1 MIDAPQTPE
10 TAPIP
15 EASPRPARILTDDPA
30 RRLDWRRLRGAAAVV
45 ALLALTAGAIGQAL
59 GTVAAGQ
66 LAADATLVGLV
77 LLAACVVGG
86 ALFDGVGQ
94 VVWASVVDRAEGKLR
109 SDLLSA
115 ALRQPLATLSEQAVG
130 EVLDRV
136 DDDTHAVGTLV
147 RRQLW
152 GAGRTVV
159 GVVPMWIIAG
169 ITWWPAWFLFPV
181 LGGIVALL
189 TRPLL
194 GEISRR
200 KVIEEAAW
208 TDHAAA
214 FEEAVAAR
222 NDLRT
227 SLGQAFAVRRVAQL
241 SAIVHDKFRAVV
253 RVEERLLRRA
263 GLVMYA
269 LLAGTA
275 VVCAVVAADGGLS
288 VDQLVT
294 LFLVTAMFVGQMDN
308 LVHHL
313 PDIQEGLGAVLR
325 IRQMLSVEPE
335 PDGGDDLP
343 DGPLGLELRDL
354 SFAYA
359 EGTFAL
365 SGVDLSVPAGQT
377 IALVGRTGS
386 GKSTLAALLS
396 RAVEPERGSVFL
408 GGSDVRDLDLQ
419 KLRGAVGVVTQRTE
433 IIAGTLA
440 ENIAL
445 FSDVPRSDIENAVRE
460 LGLTDWA
467 AGMPDGLDTLLGP
480 GGTTLSAG
488 EEQLVAFARLLVRHV
503 QLVVLDEA
511 TARMDPLTEARVV
524 AASDRL
530 LSGRTGVLIAHRLG
544 TIERAHLV
552 AVLDHGRV
560 VQQGS
565 RAVLA
570 RTPGPFRSLL
580 EAGASDG
587 SLDDAAAGREP
598 GAAADVRARSVTAP
612 AEPGTAEPG
621 TADAGTADA
630 GTADAGT
637 ADAGTADATEPGTTE
652 PDAVGGRRRAGTP
665 PDLTPPGDGPSLAR
679 GVVHALFI
687 RPKWGL
693 FGALLFLLASLVAAQ
708 GALTGFLWGRTVEQ
722 VGTGELPVDLLV
734 ALAVLLLL
742 QPLFI
747 SRALGVYPRWWVE
760 VLLRIRMSVMHG
772 QTRQYRLPATPPGE
786 VVARSMDADRF
797 VRYAD
802 RWVDFVNGLAIV
814 AVTALISGTWTA
826 GAVLLA
832 VMVVSAAASAIGR
845 PIAGRSAA
853 GSSAARA
860 RFGRALVSALDSAR
874 TVKLAARTPDVR
886 RHLGEVDSGRV
897 KAAIFEHR
905 VQAVLDSVPLVTLY
919 VGVVAAW
926 AFFLTERW
934 DLATTLLVSSA
945 VMGFAW
951 FGVVAG
957 AVVTEAPGTRAWQV
971 ATARFAG
978 GADLVSRER
987 GVDLVAGTAPAPES
1001 TRREPLDRLEL
1012 RNLTA
1017 VHDDGTIGV
1026 SGVDLEIRRG
1036 ELVLLLG
1043 QVGSGK
1049 SSLLSAL
1056 AGLMEHTGEVRWNGT
1071 EVTDAQSF
1079 LRPGQVAHVAQVP
1092 RVLSGTFSDN
1102 VRLDHARDIVGP
1114 VQGARLAQDMEEAG
1128 GPHALVGHR
1137 GVRLSGGQVQR
1148 LALAR
1153 ALAADTELLLAD
1165 DVSSALDASTEI
1177 ELWAALRERGT
1188 TVVGAT
1194 SKRAALARADRVVVL
1209 MEGKV
1214 VDVGPWAGMAPR
1226 WSHLAG

>member
-10 TAPIP
+10 TTPYP
-15 EASPRPARILTDDPA
+15 EASPRPAPVLTDDPD
-30 RRLDWRRLRGAAAVV
+30 RRLDWRRLRGVAAVI
-45 ALLALTAGAIGQAL
+45 ALLALTAGAVGQAL

-66 LAADATLVGLV
+66 LAAGATVVGLV
-77 LLAACVVGG
+77 LLAVCVVGG

-169 ITWWPAWFLFPV
+169 VTWWPAWLLFPV

-241 SAIVHDKFRAVV
+241 SAVVHDKFRAVV
-253 RVEERLLRRA
+253 RVEEKLLRRA

-275 VVCAVVAADGGLS
+275 VVCAVVASGGGLS

-325 IRQMLSVEPE
+325 IRQMLAVEPE

-343 DGPLGLELRDL
+343 DGPLGLEVRDL
-354 SFAYA
+354 TFAYA

-365 SGVDLSVPAGQT
+365 SGVDLSVPAGET

-386 GKSTLAALLS
+386 GKSTLAALMS
-396 RAVEPERGSVFL
+396 RAVEPDPGSVFL
-408 GGSDVRDLDLQ
+408 GGADVRDLDLQ

-440 ENIAL
+440 ENVAL
-445 FSDVPRSDIENAVRE
+445 FADVPRADIEGAVRE
-460 LGLTDWA
+460 LGLTDWVE
-467 AGMPDGLDTLLGP
+467 GMPDGLETLLGP

-488 EEQLVAFARLLVRHV
+488 EEQLVAFARLLVRDV

-530 LSGRTGVLIAHRLG
+530 LTGRTGVLIAHRLG
-544 TIERAHLV
+544 TIERAGLV

-560 VQQGS
+560 VQQGR
-565 RAVLA
+565 RAELA
-570 RTPGPFRSLL
+570 RVPGPFRTLL

-587 SLDDAAAGREP
+587 SLDAATADGETDAAAETRAQTV
-598 GAAADVRARSVTAP
+598 AAPEAA
-612 AEPGTAEPG
+612 TAEPG
-621 TADAGTADA
+621 TAAATGETA
-630 GTADAGT
+630 TA
-637 ADAGTADATEPGTTE
+637 E

-665 PDLTPPGDGPSLAR
+665 PDLPEPGTGPSLAR
-679 GVVHALFI
+679 GVLHALFV

-693 FGALLFLLASLVAAQ
+693 FGAVLFLLASLVAAQ
-708 GALTGFLWGRTVEQ
+708 GAVTGFLWGRTVER
-722 VGTGELPVDLLV
+722 VGTGELPVNLLV
-734 ALAVLLLL
+734 ALAVLLVM

-832 VMVVSAAASAIGR
+832 VMVVSALASAVGR

-886 RHLGEVDSGRV
+886 RHLGEVDAGRV
-897 KAAIFEHR
+897 TAAIFEHR

-919 VGVVAAW
+919 AGVVAAW
-926 AFFLTERW
+926 SFFLTDRW
-934 DLATTLLVSSA
+934 DLATTLLVASA

-978 GADLVSRER
+978 GTDLVSRQR
-987 GVDLVAGTAPAPES
+987 GVDLVTGTAPAPEP

-1012 RNLTA
+1012 RDLTA

-1026 SGVDLEIRRG
+1026 SDVDLEIRRG

-1049 SSLLSAL
+1049 SSLLSSL

-1071 EVTDAQSF
+1071 EVTDAQAF

-1177 ELWAALRERGT
+1177 ELWTALRERGT

-1209 MEGKV
+1209 VDGKV
-1214 VDVGPWAGMAPR
+1214 AEVGPWAGLAAR

>member
-10 TAPIP
+10 TTPFD
-15 EASPRPARILTDDPA
+15 EASPRPSPVLTDDPD
-30 RRLDWRRLRGAAAVV
+30 RRLDWRRLRGAAAVI
-45 ALLALTAGAIGQAL
+45 ALLALTAGAMGQAL
-59 GTVAAGQ
+59 GTAAAGQ
-66 LAADATLVGLV
+66 LAADATVLGLV

-152 GAGRTVV
+152 SAGRTVV
-159 GVVPMWIIAG
+159 GTVPMWIVAG
-169 ITWWPAWFLFPV
+169 VTWWPAWFLFPV
-181 LGGIVALL
+181 LGVLVALL

-194 GEISRR
+194 GEIARR
-200 KVIEEAAW
+200 KVIEEASW

-241 SAIVHDKFRAVV
+241 SAVVHDKFRAVV

-269 LLAGTA
+269 LLAGTV
-275 VVCAVVAADGGLS
+275 VVCAVVASGGGLS
-288 VDQLVT
+288 VGQLVT

-325 IRQMLSVEPE
+325 IRQMLAVEPE

-343 DGPLGLELRDL
+343 DGRLGLEVRDL
-354 SFAYA
+354 TFAYD

-365 SGVDLSVPAGQT
+365 TGVDLVVPAGET

-408 GGSDVRDLDLQ
+408 GGADVRDLDLQ

-445 FSDVPRSDIENAVRE
+445 FADVPRADIEGAVRE
-460 LGLTDWA
+460 LGLTDWVE
-467 AGMPDGLDTLLGP
+467 GMPDGLETLLGP

-530 LSGRTGVLIAHRLG
+530 LAGRTGVLIAHRLG
-544 TIERAHLV
+544 TIERAGLV

-560 VQQGS
+560 VQQGP
-565 RAVLA
+565 RATLA
-570 RTPGPFRSLL
+570 RTPGPFRTLL

-587 SLDDAAAGREP
+587 SLDAGEAGHETDAATGTRAQS
-598 GAAADVRARSVTAP
+598 AAAVHTGPD
-612 AEPGTAEPG
+612 GTATDHTEG
-621 TADAGTADA
+621 ADDA
-630 GTADAGT
+630 
-637 ADAGTADATEPGTTE
+637 E
-652 PDAVGGRRRAGTP
+652 PDAVGGRRRTGTP
-665 PDLTPPGDGPSLAR
+665 PDLPEPGAGPNLAR
-679 GVVHALFI
+679 GVLHALFV

-693 FGALLFLLASLVAAQ
+693 FGAALFLLASLVAAQ
-708 GALTGFLWGRTVEQ
+708 GAVTGFLWGRTVEE
-722 VGTGELPVDLLV
+722 VEAGELPVVLLV
-734 ALAVLLLL
+734 SLAVLLLM

-747 SRALGVYPRWWVE
+747 SRAMGVYPRWWVE
-760 VLLRIRMSVMHG
+760 ILLRIRMSVMHG

-926 AFFLTERW
+926 AFYLTDRW
-934 DLATTLLVSSA
+934 DLATTLTVASA

-978 GADLVSRER
+978 GADLVSRQR
-987 GVDLVAGTAPAPES
+987 GVDLVTGTAPAPEP

-1012 RNLTA
+1012 RDLTA

-1026 SGVDLEIRRG
+1026 SDVDLEIRRG

-1071 EVTDAQSF
+1071 EVTDAQVF

-1194 SKRAALARADRVVVL
+1194 SKRAALSRADRVVVL
-1209 MEGKV
+1209 VDGKV
-1214 VDVGPWAGMAPR
+1214 ADVGPWAGLAPK

>member
-10 TAPIP
+10 TTPYP
-15 EASPRPARILTDDPA
+15 EASPRPAPVLTDDPD
-30 RRLDWRRLRGAAAVV
+30 RRLDWRRLRGVAAVI
-45 ALLALTAGAIGQAL
+45 ALLALTAGAVGQAL

-66 LAADATLVGLV
+66 LAADATVVGLV
-77 LLAACVVGG
+77 LLAVCVVGG

-169 ITWWPAWFLFPV
+169 VTWWPAWLLFPV

-189 TRPLL
+189 TRTLL

-241 SAIVHDKFRAVV
+241 SAVVHDKFRAVV
-253 RVEERLLRRA
+253 RVEEKLLRRA

-275 VVCAVVAADGGLS
+275 VVCAVVASGGGLS

-325 IRQMLSVEPE
+325 IRQMLAVEPE

-343 DGPLGLELRDL
+343 DGPLGLEVRDL
-354 SFAYA
+354 TFAYA

-365 SGVDLSVPAGQT
+365 SGVDLSVPAGET

-386 GKSTLAALLS
+386 GKSTLAALMS
-396 RAVEPERGSVFL
+396 RAVEPDPGSVFL
-408 GGSDVRDLDLQ
+408 GGADVRDLDLQ

-445 FSDVPRSDIENAVRE
+445 FADVPRADIEGAVRE
-460 LGLTDWA
+460 LGLTDWVE
-467 AGMPDGLDTLLGP
+467 GMPDGLETLLGP

-488 EEQLVAFARLLVRHV
+488 EEQLVAFARLLVRDV

-530 LSGRTGVLIAHRLG
+530 LTGRTGVLIAHRLG
-544 TIERAHLV
+544 TIERAGLV

-560 VQQGS
+560 VQQGR
-565 RAVLA
+565 RAELA
-570 RTPGPFRSLL
+570 RVPGPFRTLL

-587 SLDDAAAGREP
+587 SLDAAAAGGETDAAAE
-598 GAAADVRARSVTAP
+598 VRAQTVAAPEAATAD
-612 AEPGTAEPG
+612 PGTASATSD
-621 TADAGTADA
+621 TATA
-630 GTADAGT
+630 
-637 ADAGTADATEPGTTE
+637 E

-665 PDLTPPGDGPSLAR
+665 PDLPEPGTGPSLAR
-679 GVVHALFI
+679 GVLHALFV

-693 FGALLFLLASLVAAQ
+693 FGAVLFLLASLVAAQ
-708 GALTGFLWGRTVEQ
+708 GAVTGFLWGRTVER
-722 VGTGELPVDLLV
+722 VGTGELPVNLLV
-734 ALAVLLLL
+734 ALAVLLVM

-832 VMVVSAAASAIGR
+832 VMVVSALASAIGR

-886 RHLGEVDSGRV
+886 RHLGEVDAGRV
-897 KAAIFEHR
+897 TAAIFEHR

-919 VGVVAAW
+919 AGVVAAW
-926 AFFLTERW
+926 SFFLTDRW
-934 DLATTLLVSSA
+934 DLATTLLVASA

-978 GADLVSRER
+978 GTDLVSRQR
-987 GVDLVAGTAPAPES
+987 GVDLVTGTAPAPEP
-1001 TRREPLDRLEL
+1001 TRREPLDRLDL
-1012 RNLTA
+1012 RDLTA

-1026 SGVDLEIRRG
+1026 SDVDLEIRRG

-1071 EVTDAQSF
+1071 EVTDAQAF

-1177 ELWAALRERGT
+1177 ELWTALRERGT

-1209 MEGKV
+1209 VDGKV
-1214 VDVGPWAGMAPR
+1214 AEVGPWADLAAR

>member
-1 MIDAPQTPE
+1 MIDAPHTPE
-10 TAPIP
+10 TTPLD
-15 EASPRPARILTDDPA
+15 EASPRPASVLTGDPA
-30 RRLDWRRLRGAAAVV
+30 RRLDWRRLRGVTAVL
-45 ALLALTAGAIGQAL
+45 ALLALTAGAVGQAL
-59 GTVAAGQ
+59 GTAAAGR
-66 LAADATLVGLV
+66 LAADATVVGLV

-94 VVWASVVDRAEGKLR
+94 VVWAGVVDRAEGKLR

-159 GVVPMWIIAG
+159 GTVPMWIVAG
-169 ITWWPAWFLFPV
+169 VTWWPAWFLFPV
-181 LGGIVALL
+181 LGVLVALL

-194 GEISRR
+194 GEIARR

-241 SAIVHDKFRAVV
+241 SAVVHDKFRAVV

-269 LLAGTA
+269 LLAGT
-275 VVCAVVAADGGLS
+275 VVVGAMVASGGGLA

-325 IRQMLSVEPE
+325 IRQMLAVEPE

-354 SFAYA
+354 TFAYD

-365 SGVDLSVPAGQT
+365 TGVDLTVPAGET

-408 GGSDVRDLDLQ
+408 GGADVRDLDLQ

-445 FSDVPRSDIENAVRE
+445 FADVPRADIEGAVRE
-460 LGLTDWA
+460 LGLTDWVE
-467 AGMPDGLDTLLGP
+467 GMPDGLETLLGP

-530 LSGRTGVLIAHRLG
+530 LTGRTGVLIAHRLG
-544 TIERAHLV
+544 TIERAGLV

-560 VQQGS
+560 VQQGP
-565 RAVLA
+565 RAALA
-570 RTPGPFRSLL
+570 RTPGPFRTLL

-587 SLDDAAAGREP
+587 SLDDKAAGHHTDAAAETS
-598 GAAADVRARSVTAP
+598 ARSVTAP
-612 AEPGTAEPG
+612 AAHTRPEHTGPES
-621 TADAGTADA
+621 ADADHTKDADHA
-630 GTADAGT
+630 G
-637 ADAGTADATEPGTTE
+637 
-652 PDAVGGRRRAGTP
+652 PDAVGGRRRTGTP
-665 PDLTPPGDGPSLAR
+665 PELPEPGNGPSLAR
-679 GVVHALFI
+679 GVLHALFV
-687 RPKWGL
+687 RPQWGL
-693 FGALLFLLASLVAAQ
+693 FGAVLFLLASLVAAQ
-708 GALTGFLWGRTVEQ
+708 GAVSGFLWGRTVEE
-722 VGTGELPVDLLV
+722 VEAGELPVVLLV
-734 ALAVLLLL
+734 SLAVLLLM

-747 SRALGVYPRWWVE
+747 SRAMGVYPRWWIE
-760 VLLRIRMSVMHG
+760 ILLRIRMSVMHG

-832 VMVVSAAASAIGR
+832 VMVVSALASAVGR

-886 RHLGEVDSGRV
+886 RHLGQVDSGRV

-905 VQAVLDSVPLVTLY
+905 VQAVLDSVPHVTLY

-926 AFFLTERW
+926 AFYLTDRW
-934 DLATTLLVSSA
+934 DLATTLLVASA

-978 GADLVSRER
+978 GADLVSRQR
-987 GVDLVAGTAPAPES
+987 GVDLVTGTAPAPEP

-1012 RNLTA
+1012 RDLTA

-1026 SGVDLEIRRG
+1026 SDVDLEIRRG

-1071 EVTDAQSF
+1071 EVTDAQAF

-1102 VRLDHARDIVGP
+1102 VQLDHARDIVGP

-1209 MEGKV
+1209 VDGKV
-1214 VDVGPWAGMAPR
+1214 ADVGPWAGLAPR

>member
-1 MIDAPQTPE
+1 MIDAPRTPE
-10 TAPIP
+10 TTPVP
-15 EASPRPARILTDDPA
+15 EASPRPAPTPPTDPA
-30 RRLDWRRLRGAAAVV
+30 RRLDWRRLRGPAAVV
-45 ALLALTAGAIGQAL
+45 ALLALTAGAVGLAL
-59 GTVAAGQ
+59 GTVAAGR
-66 LAADATLVGLV
+66 LAADATVVGLV

-86 ALFDGVGQ
+86 AVFDGVGQ
-94 VVWASVVDRAEGKLR
+94 VTWASVVDRAEGKLR

-169 ITWWPAWFLFPV
+169 ITWWPAWLLFPV

-194 GEISRR
+194 GEIARR

-241 SAIVHDKFRAVV
+241 SAIVHEKFRAVV

-275 VVCAVVAADGGLS
+275 VTCAVVAAGGGLS
-288 VDQLVT
+288 VQQLVT

-325 IRQMLSVEPE
+325 IRQMLEVEPE
-335 PDGGDDLP
+335 PEGGDDLP
-343 DGPLGLELRDL
+343 EGQLGLELRDL
-354 SFAYA
+354 TFAYD

-365 SGVDLSVPAGQT
+365 TGVDLMVPAGET
-377 IALVGRTGS
+377 VALVGRTGS

-408 GGSDVRDLDLQ
+408 GGADVRDLDLQ

-445 FSDVPRSDIENAVRE
+445 FADVPRADIEAAVRE
-460 LGLTDWA
+460 LGLTDWT
-467 AGMPDGLDTLLGP
+467 AGLPDGLDTLLGP

-544 TIERAHLV
+544 TIERAGLV
-552 AVLDHGRV
+552 AVLDRGRV
-560 VQQGS
+560 VQQGP
-565 RAVLA
+565 RARLA
-570 RTPGPFRSLL
+570 RTPGPFRLLL

-587 SLDDAAAGREP
+587 SLDETAAEP
-598 GAAADVRARSVTAP
+598 TPATAAEARAQTVTASAAVDP
-612 AEPGTAEPG
+612 RTAAPDTAEPR
-621 TADAGTADA
+621 TAEPDTAEPD
-630 GTADAGT
+630 TA
-637 ADAGTADATEPGTTE
+637 E
-652 PDAVGGRRRAGTP
+652 PDAVGGRRRTGTP

-679 GVVHALFI
+679 GVLHALFV
-687 RPKWGL
+687 RPRWGL
-693 FGALLFLLASLVAAQ
+693 FGAVLFLLASLVAAQ
-708 GALTGFLWGRTVEQ
+708 GAVSGFLWGRTVEI
-722 VGTGELPVDLLV
+722 VGTGELPVGLLV

-919 VGVVAAW
+919 IGVVVAW
-926 AFFLTERW
+926 GFLLVGTW
-934 DLATTLLVSSA
+934 DLATTLLVANA
-945 VMGFAW
+945 VTGFAW

-978 GADLVSRER
+978 GTDLVSRQQ
-987 GVDLVAGTAPAPES
+987 GVDLVTGVAPAPEP
-1001 TRREPLDRLEL
+1001 TEREPLDRLEL

-1026 SGVDLEIRRG
+1026 SDVDLEIRRG

-1056 AGLMEHTGEVRWNGT
+1056 AGLMEHTGHVRWNGT
-1071 EVTDAQSF
+1071 EVTDAQAF

-1092 RVLSGTFSDN
+1092 RVLSGSFSDN
-1102 VRLDHARDIVGP
+1102 VQLDHAREIDGP
-1114 VQGARLAQDMEEAG
+1114 VQGARLEQDMRDAG

-1209 MEGKV
+1209 VDGAV
-1214 VDVGPWAGMAPR
+1214 ADVGPWAGLAPR

>member
-10 TAPIP
+10 TMPFP
-15 EASPRPARILTDDPA
+15 EASPRPAPVLTDDPD
-30 RRLDWRRLRGAAAVV
+30 RRLDWRRLRGVAAVI
-45 ALLALTAGAIGQAL
+45 ALLALTAGAVGQAL

-66 LAADATLVGLV
+66 LAADATVVGLV
-77 LLAACVVGG
+77 LLAVCVVGG

-169 ITWWPAWFLFPV
+169 VTWWPAWLLFPV
-181 LGGIVALL
+181 LGGIVFLL

-241 SAIVHDKFRAVV
+241 SAVVHDKFRAVV
-253 RVEERLLRRA
+253 RVEEKLLRRA

-275 VVCAVVAADGGLS
+275 VVCAVVASGGGLS

-325 IRQMLSVEPE
+325 IRQMLAVEPE

-343 DGPLGLELRDL
+343 AGPLGLEVRDL
-354 SFAYA
+354 TFAYA

-365 SGVDLSVPAGQT
+365 SGVDLSVPAGET

-386 GKSTLAALLS
+386 GKSTLAALMS
-396 RAVEPERGSVFL
+396 RAVEPDPRSVFL
-408 GGSDVRDLDLQ
+408 GGADVRDLDLQ

-445 FSDVPRSDIENAVRE
+445 FADVPRADIEGAVRE
-460 LGLTDWA
+460 LGLTDWVE
-467 AGMPDGLDTLLGP
+467 GMPAGLETLLGP

-488 EEQLVAFARLLVRHV
+488 EEQLVAFARLLVRDV

-530 LSGRTGVLIAHRLG
+530 LTGRTGVLIAHRLG
-544 TIERAHLV
+544 TIERAGLV

-560 VQQGS
+560 VQQGR
-565 RAVLA
+565 RAELA
-570 RTPGPFRSLL
+570 RVPGPFRTLL

-587 SLDDAAAGREP
+587 SLDAAPAGGETDAAAE
-598 GAAADVRARSVTAP
+598 VRAQTVAAPEAATA
-612 AEPGTAEPG
+612 APGTA
-621 TADAGTADA
+621 AAAG
-630 GTADAGT
+630 
-637 ADAGTADATEPGTTE
+637 E

-665 PDLTPPGDGPSLAR
+665 PDLPEPGTGPSLAR
-679 GVVHALFI
+679 GVLHALFV

-693 FGALLFLLASLVAAQ
+693 FGAVLFLLASLVAAQ
-708 GALTGFLWGRTVEQ
+708 GAVTGFLWGRTVER
-722 VGTGELPVDLLV
+722 VGTGELPVNLLV
-734 ALAVLLLL
+734 ALAVLLLM

-832 VMVVSAAASAIGR
+832 VMVVSALASAIGR

-886 RHLGEVDSGRV
+886 RHLGEVDAGRV
-897 KAAIFEHR
+897 TAAIFEHR

-919 VGVVAAW
+919 AGVVAAW
-926 AFFLTERW
+926 SFFLTDRW
-934 DLATTLLVSSA
+934 DLATTLLVASA

-978 GADLVSRER
+978 GTDLVSRQR
-987 GVDLVAGTAPAPES
+987 GVDLVTGTAPAPEP

-1012 RNLTA
+1012 RDLTA

-1026 SGVDLEIRRG
+1026 SDVDLEIRRG

-1071 EVTDAQSF
+1071 KVTDAQVF

-1177 ELWAALRERGT
+1177 ELWTALRERGT

-1209 MEGKV
+1209 VDGKV
-1214 VDVGPWAGMAPR
+1214 AEVGPWAGLAAR

>member
-1 MIDAPQTPE
+1 MIDAPRTPE
-10 TAPIP
+10 TTPLP
-15 EASPRPARILTDDPA
+15 EASPHPAPTVATDPA
-30 RRLDWRRLRGAAAVV
+30 RRLDWRRLRGPAALL
-45 ALLALTAGAIGQAL
+45 ALLALTTGAVGLAL
-59 GTVAAGQ
+59 GTVAAGE
-66 LAADATLVGLV
+66 LAEHATLAGLL
-77 LLAACVVGG
+77 LLALCVVGG
-86 ALFDGVGQ
+86 AVFDGVGQ
-94 VVWASVVDRAEGKLR
+94 VTWAGVVDRAEGKLR

-169 ITWWPAWFLFPV
+169 VTWWPAWFLFPV
-181 LGGIVALL
+181 LGGIVALI

-194 GEISRR
+194 GEIARR

-241 SAIVHDKFRAVV
+241 SALVHRKFREVV
-253 RVEERLLRRA
+253 RIEERLLRRA

-269 LLAGTA
+269 LLAGTV
-275 VVCAVVAADGGLS
+275 VVCAVVAAGGGLS

-325 IRQMLSVEPE
+325 IRQMLAVEPE
-335 PDGGDDLP
+335 PEGGDDLP
-343 DGPLGLELRDL
+343 EGPLGLELRGL

-365 SGVDLSVPAGQT
+365 ADVNLTVPAGET
-377 IALVGRTGS
+377 LALVGRTGS

-445 FSDVPRSDIENAVRE
+445 FADVPRSDIEGAVRE
-460 LGLTDWA
+460 LGLTDWT
-467 AGMPDGLDTLLGP
+467 AGLPDGLDTLLGP
-480 GGTTLSAG
+480 GGTRLSAG

-530 LSGRTGVLIAHRLG
+530 LTGRTGVLIAHRLG
-544 TIERAHLV
+544 TIERAGLV
-552 AVLDHGRV
+552 AVLDRGRV
-560 VQQGS
+560 VQQGR

-570 RTPGPFRSLL
+570 GVPGPFRSLL

-587 SLDDAAAGREP
+587 SLDGTPAGDEVDDTAAGARVQSVAALAGHTVDDAGSVGADATEHDATEP
-598 GAAADVRARSVTAP
+598 ATG
-612 AEPGTAEPG
+612 EPGTA
-621 TADAGTADA
+621 
-630 GTADAGT
+630 
-637 ADAGTADATEPGTTE
+637 E
-652 PDAVGGRRRAGTP
+652 PDAVGGRRRTGAP
-665 PDLTPPGDGPSLAR
+665 PDLPEPGNGPSLAR
-679 GVVHALFI
+679 GVLHALFV

-693 FGALLFLLASLVAAQ
+693 FGAALFLLASLVAAQ
-708 GALTGFLWGRTVEQ
+708 GAVSGFLWGRTVEV
-722 VGTGELPVDLLV
+722 VGTGELPVGLLV
-734 ALAVLLLL
+734 ALAVLLLM

-832 VMVVSAAASAIGR
+832 VMVVSALASAIGR

-926 AFFLTERW
+926 AFFLTGRW
-934 DLATTLLVSSA
+934 DLATTLLVASA

-978 GADLVSRER
+978 GADLVSLLP
-987 GVDLVAGTAPAPES
+987 GVDLVTGIAPAPEPA
-1001 TRREPLDRLEL
+1001 RREPLDRLEL
-1012 RNLTA
+1012 RDLTA

-1026 SGVDLEIRRG
+1026 SDVDLEIRRG

-1071 EVTDAQSF
+1071 EVTDAQAF

-1128 GPHALVGHR
+1128 GPHTLVGHR

-1194 SKRAALARADRVVVL
+1194 SKRAALSRADRVVVL
-1209 MEGKV
+1209 VDGKV
-1214 VDVGPWAGMAPR
+1214 ADVGPWAGLAAK

>member
-1 MIDAPQTPE
+1 MIDAPRTPE
-10 TAPIP
+10 TTPLP
-15 EASPRPARILTDDPA
+15 EASPRPAPTPTDPA
-30 RRLDWRRLRGAAAVV
+30 RRLDWRRLRGPAAVV
-45 ALLALTAGAIGQAL
+45 ALLALTAGAVGLAL
-59 GTVAAGQ
+59 GTVAAGR
-66 LAADATLVGLV
+66 LAADATVVGLV
-77 LLAACVVGG
+77 LLAVCVVGG
-86 ALFDGVGQ
+86 AVFDGIGQ
-94 VVWASVVDRAEGKLR
+94 VTWASVVDRAEGKLR

-169 ITWWPAWFLFPV
+169 ITWWPAWLLFPV

-194 GEISRR
+194 GEIARR

-241 SAIVHDKFRAVV
+241 SAIVHRKFHEVV

-275 VVCAVVAADGGLS
+275 VTCAVVAAGGGLS
-288 VDQLVT
+288 VQQLVT

-325 IRQMLSVEPE
+325 IRQMLEVEPE
-335 PDGGDDLP
+335 PEGGDDLP
-343 DGPLGLELRDL
+343 EGPLGLELRDL
-354 SFAYA
+354 TFAYD

-365 SGVDLSVPAGQT
+365 SGVDLLVPAGET
-377 IALVGRTGS
+377 VALVGRTGS

-408 GGSDVRDLDLQ
+408 GGADVRDLDLQ

-445 FSDVPRSDIENAVRE
+445 FADVPRADIEAAVRE
-460 LGLTDWA
+460 LGLTDWT
-467 AGMPDGLDTLLGP
+467 AGLPDGLDTLLGP

-544 TIERAHLV
+544 TIERAGLV
-552 AVLDHGRV
+552 AVLDRGRV
-560 VQQGS
+560 VQQGP
-565 RAVLA
+565 RARLA

-587 SLDDAAAGREP
+587 SLEDSAAEPTPAVAEVRAQTVTASADGEADTAAPDAEATARDAGAGTSGVAGPDAA
-598 GAAADVRARSVTAP
+598 T
-612 AEPGTAEPG
+612 
-621 TADAGTADA
+621 
-630 GTADAGT
+630 
-637 ADAGTADATEPGTTE
+637 

-679 GVVHALFI
+679 GVLHALFV
-687 RPKWGL
+687 RPKWGV
-693 FGALLFLLASLVAAQ
+693 FGAVLFLLASLVAAQ
-708 GALTGFLWGRTVEQ
+708 GAVSGFLWGRTVEV
-722 VGTGELPVDLLV
+722 VGTGELPVGLLV
-734 ALAVLLLL
+734 ALAALLLL

-886 RHLGEVDSGRV
+886 RHLGDVDSGRV

-919 VGVVAAW
+919 AGVVVAW
-926 AFFLTERW
+926 SFLLTGRW
-934 DLATTLLVSSA
+934 DLATTLLVANA
-945 VMGFAW
+945 VTGFAW

-978 GADLVSRER
+978 GTDLVSRQP
-987 GVDLVAGTAPAPES
+987 GVDLVGGIAPAPEPAP
-1001 TRREPLDRLEL
+1001 REPLDLLEL
-1012 RNLTA
+1012 RDLTA

-1026 SGVDLEIRRG
+1026 SDVDLEIRRG

-1056 AGLMEHTGEVRWNGT
+1056 AGLMEHTGHVRWNGT
-1071 EVTDAQSF
+1071 EVTDAQAF

-1092 RVLSGTFSDN
+1092 RVLSGSFSDN
-1102 VRLDHARDIVGP
+1102 VQLDHARDIDGP
-1114 VQGARLAQDMEEAG
+1114 VQGARLEQDMRDAG

-1209 MEGKV
+1209 VDGAV
-1214 VDVGPWAGMAPR
+1214 ADVGPWSGLAPR